1 MNLPTVSAHPPARA
15 VLAEDEPVLARGLV
29 RSLRAL
35 WPQLHLDTVVHDGRS
50 AVEAALT
57 QLPDLLLLDIQ
68 MPELTGLEAAHH
80 IVDDWPDSRPL
91 PLLVFITAFDR
102 FAIDAFEQG
111 AVDYVL
117 KPVETER
124 LKIAVTRL
132 QQRLSERD
140 GHTWRALQACQALER
155 GTPLPPLRHI
165 QAAHGNSL
173 HLVPIEAVRC
183 LIADDKYVQVHTAE
197 RVWLIRTPM
206 RELASRL
213 SPDLF
218 VQIHRGCI
226 VRWNAIERIERDD
239 IGRLCVHLAGH
250 AQPLWV
256 SRSHAHHFRAM

>member
-1 MNLPTVSAHPPARA
+1 MNSTVRA
-15 VLAEDEPVLARGLV
+15 VLAEDEPVLARGLA
-29 RSLRAL
+29 RSLRGL
-35 WPQLHLDTVVHDGRS
+35 WPQLHLDSIVHDGRA

-57 QLPDLLLLDIQ
+57 HLPDLLLLDIR
-68 MPELTGLEAAHH
+68 MPELSGLEAARHV
-80 IVDDWPDSRPL
+80 VDDWPEGRAL

-102 FAIDAFEQG
+102 FAIEAFEAG
-111 AVDYVL
+111 AIDYVL
-117 KPVETER
+117 KPVEPARLRTTVSRLQARMTER
-124 LKIAVTRL
+124 
-132 QQRLSERD
+132 E
-140 GHTWRALQACQALER
+140 GHTSRAIQSCHQLER
-155 GTPLPPLRHI
+155 HAGHAPLRHI

-183 LIADDKYVQVHTAE
+183 LIADDKYVQVHTSE

-226 VRWNAIERIERDD
+226 VRWNAIDRIERDD
-239 IGRLCVHLAGH
+239 SGRLCVHLAGL
-250 AQPLWV
+250 AQALWV